1 MKYLYSKS
9 EHYIKF
15 IESNKTNRIYKNL
28 KIWTSGSKGN
38 LFNISF
44 GLNISEE
51 IYEKP
56 IDTDY
61 SIIDMNDNFKKVIFK
76 SKSNTEYRID
86 IHIINEFD
94 KLINHIS
101 FTKNDD
107 MYDIIPNNETDFKK
121 YDIDYNKPTGKN
133 EMIELLNRLHF
144 ILKDLVS
151 KNIINNNFCIGGTEL
166 IEKNNIYEFFL
177 KVIVGDGGFEKINTN
192 VYPKVGWGL
201 YFSI

>member
-1 MKYLYSKS
+1 MRYGSSEYYIVPTQIIECCNMIKEYEIENNITYDYIIITRFDLTFNNMYS
-9 EHYIKF
+9 
-15 IESNKTNRIYKNL
+15 
-28 KIWTSGSKGN
+28 
-38 LFNISF
+38 
-44 GLNISEE
+44 
-51 IYEKP
+51 
-56 IDTDY
+56 D
-61 SIIDMNDNFKKVIFK
+61 
-76 SKSNTEYRID
+76 
-86 IHIINEFD
+86 
-94 KLINHIS
+94 
-101 FTKNDD
+101 
-107 MYDIIPNNETDFKK
+107 

>member
-9 EHYIKF
+9 EHYTKF
-15 IESNKTNRIYKNL
+15 IESNKTNRVHKNL

-38 LFNISF
+38 LFKISF

-86 IHIINEFD
+86 IHIIKEFD

-107 MYDIIPNNETDFKK
+107 IYDIIPKNETDFKK

-192 VYPKVGWGL
+192 VYSKVGWGL